1 LTIWIAYYTIRNV
14 VNPAPALMPIFRSEA
29 QARILA
35 WLLLAPERE
44 QPIASL
50 VPIAGVAQPNILRE
64 VNRLVEAGLLRERR
78 AGHTRLVAAN
88 TSSPYYQPLVQ
99 ILGRAYGPAQ
109 AVPEELTDVP
119 GIDRAV
125 VVGSWAQRFQG
136 EPGPPPNDVDVVV
149 VGAPDRRALR
159 RANARLE
166 ERLGVPVQ
174 ITVVTP
180 KEWDEKSSGFLADVQ
195 QRPHLTVLELP
206 PHRRPTSPRFDTG
219 DSK

>member
-1 LTIWIAYYTIRNV
+1 
-14 VNPAPALMPIFRSEA
+14 MPIFRSDA

-125 VVGSWAQRFQG
+125 IVGSWAQRFHG

-180 KEWDEKSSGFLADVQ
+180 EEWDEKSSVFLADVQ
-195 QRPHLTVLELP
+195 QRPHLTVLDSTTP
-206 PHRRPTSPRFDTG
+206 SSPDSPRDRTG

>member
-1 LTIWIAYYTIRNV
+1 
-14 VNPAPALMPIFRSEA
+14 MPIFRSEA

-78 AGHTRLVAAN
+78 AGHTRLVAAD

-99 ILGRAYGPAQ
+99 ILGRAYGPGQ
-109 AVPEELTDVP
+109 TVPEELTDVP
-119 GIDRAV
+119 GIERAV
-125 VVGSWAQRFQG
+125 IVGSWAQRFQG

-149 VGAPDRRALR
+149 VGTPDRRALR

-180 KEWDEKSSGFLADVQ
+180 KEWDAKSSGFLADVQ
-195 QRPHLTVLELP
+195 QRPHLTVLDISAP
-206 PHRRPTSPRFDTG
+206 SSPDIAAKHTG